1 MIKLTLTLI
10 FSSQLLF
17 GATPKQVEEY
27 LTLSNAEEELI
38 SLESGFSSMQNSFNQ
53 NKDAKTTSYDMQLL
67 SIRFRDFLERNLS
80 EDEMSEI
87 LENYRNVVLLQFV
100 NASQLNTDRN
110 TSKAYIDALK
120 DNTEESNRVSLV
132 KEISE
137 KLYSKEAMA
146 IMFDGLMKP
155 LMSNAKG
162 RDKLDAEFM
171 KNTKKRYVKRSMENG
186 LNQTLLI
193 TREFTIDELKLLLDI
208 AKTSATDHEVKAVY
222 GALSYALQ
230 DFFVSISSR
239 YDISK
244 HQPKTTDKTKDTK

>member
-1 MIKLTLTLI
+1 MIKLILTLI

-17 GATPKQVEEY
+17 GATHKQVEEY

-38 SLESGFSSMQNSFNQ
+38 TLETGFSSMQNSFNQ
-53 NKDAKTTSYDMQLL
+53 NKDTNTTSYDMQLL

-110 TSKAYIDALK
+110 TSKAYIAALK
-120 DNTEESNRVSLV
+120 DNTEESSRVSLV

-137 KLYSKEAMA
+137 KLYSKEAMG

-162 RDKLDAEFM
+162 GDTLSKKFM
-171 KNTKKRYVKRSMENG
+171 KASEEKYVKRTMEMG
-186 LNQTLLI
+186 LNEILLI
-193 TREFTIDELKLLLDI
+193 TKEFSIKELEELLII
-208 AKTSATDHEVKAVY
+208 AKSSPMDHEVKAVY
-222 GALSYALQ
+222 GAMAYALQ
-230 DFFVSISSR
+230 DFFVSIASR

-244 HQPKTTDKTKDTK
+244 HQSKSTEKTEDTK